1 MKIQKEFDPIQGIT
15 TVRIE
20 KTREDVTPV
29 VEYKKFISK
38 GIEITNSDGETEVVN
53 QRVEAVLPENG
64 PRSTLFQATLSD
76 GTDVKAAVGETVAKA
91 TIEYAEK
98 NGQRSVIEMKYR
110 QPTGEAKAAVE
121 EDAPVSVAKPVI
133 SIDENGNVTITAAAG
148 DIHYTTDGSNPTSAS
163 TKYTASFSVEDGTT
177 VKAIAIV
184 KEENEET
191 GEVVEKVSAV
201 ATSMYEVG
209 PSAPEP
215 GNGDTNF
222 YFNMYLSEEEVT
234 DMSTVDISLEDAL
247 GTFSVAGCTS
257 TAVVAATKAGT
268 FDVNIDAGARSNN
281 GDSYAYVMYIFD
293 PTVYS
298 ISKIIDKASNANAI
312 EFASN
317 YDIKTLTDGTRT
329 YKAMVFTGNLT
340 EDGAAHTV
348 TIVNA

>member
-121 EDAPVSVAKPVI
+121 EDAPVAVAKPVI
-133 SIDENGNVTITAAAG
+133 SINEDGNVTITAAAG

-163 TKYTASFSVEDGTT
+163 TKYTTSFSVEDGTT

-209 PSAPEP
+209 PSAPEEPAGKYTVYYGNVYVDYMSFAEDNLP
-215 GNGDTNF
+215 GTEGQIA
-222 YFNMYLSEEEVT
+222 YLSSLITEDVVKGATKEVT
-234 DMSTVDISLEDAL
+234 DNIYKDLVFTGRVQDDDHMD
-247 GTFSVAGCTS
+247 TFFYAVPTSAGPIVAG
-257 TAVVAATKAGT
+257 AKLGEEL
-268 FDVNIDAGARSNN
+268 
-281 GDSYAYVMYIFD
+281 
-293 PTVYS
+293 
-298 ISKIIDKASNANAI
+298 KASSAWPT
-312 EFASN
+312 
-317 YDIKTLTDGTRT
+317 KTLTISGVEYT
-329 YKAMVFTGNLT
+329 VFMNTT
-340 EDGAAHTV
+340 GAAEGDV
-348 TIVNA
+348 TEVFFRETIA

>member
-121 EDAPVSVAKPVI
+121 EDAPVSVAKPAI
-133 SIDENGNVTITAAAG
+133 SIDEDGNVTITAAAG

-209 PSAPEP
+209 PSAPEEP
-215 GNGDTNF
+215 AGKYTVYKGTPVLSYDRMEDQFEVGT
-222 YFNMYLSEEEVT
+222 YFEEAITPELIKSLT
-234 DMSTVDISLEDAL
+234 KSTVTNVYQDLTFTGTDEDD
-247 GTFSVAGCTS
+247 SHMS
-257 TAVVAATKAGT
+257 TAVYAVPASAEPIKPGIMFAGKLKESTGYHKFNVTIDGVEYVVFALKAGLA
-268 FDVNIDAGARSNN
+268 DAS
-281 GDSYAYVMYIFD
+281 
-293 PTVYS
+293 
-298 ISKIIDKASNANAI
+298 
-312 EFASN
+312 
-317 YDIKTLTDGTRT
+317 
-329 YKAMVFTGNLT
+329 
-340 EDGAAHTV
+340 
-348 TIVNA
+348 TIVEVYFRPSFD

>member
-20 KTREDVTPV
+20 KTREDITPV

-121 EDAPVSVAKPVI
+121 EDAPVSVAKPAI
-133 SIDENGNVTITAAAG
+133 SIDEDGNVTITAAAG

-163 TKYTASFSVEDGTT
+163 TKYTTSFSVEDGTT

-209 PSAPEP
+209 PSAPEEP
-215 GNGDTNF
+215 AGKYTVYKGTPVLSYDRMEDQFEVGT
-222 YFNMYLSEEEVT
+222 YFEEAITPELIKSLT
-234 DMSTVDISLEDAL
+234 KSTVTNVYQDLTFTGTDEDD
-247 GTFSVAGCTS
+247 SHMS
-257 TAVVAATKAGT
+257 TAVYAVPASAEPIKPGIMFAGKLKESTGYHKFNVTIDGVEYVVFALKAGLA
-268 FDVNIDAGARSNN
+268 DAS
-281 GDSYAYVMYIFD
+281 
-293 PTVYS
+293 
-298 ISKIIDKASNANAI
+298 
-312 EFASN
+312 
-317 YDIKTLTDGTRT
+317 
-329 YKAMVFTGNLT
+329 
-340 EDGAAHTV
+340 
-348 TIVNA
+348 TIVEVYFRPSFD

>member
-133 SIDENGNVTITAAAG
+133 SIDEDGNVTITAAAG
-148 DIHYTTDGSNPTSAS
+148 DIHYTTNGSTPTSAS

-209 PSAPEP
+209 PSAPEEP
-215 GNGDTNF
+215 AGKYTVYKGTPVLSYDRMEDQFEVGT
-222 YFNMYLSEEEVT
+222 YFEEAITPELIKSLT
-234 DMSTVDISLEDAL
+234 KSTVTNVYQDLTFTGTDEDD
-247 GTFSVAGCTS
+247 SHMS
-257 TAVVAATKAGT
+257 TAVYAVPASAEPIKPGIMFAGKLKESTGYHKFNVTIDGVEYVVFALKAGLA
-268 FDVNIDAGARSNN
+268 DAS
-281 GDSYAYVMYIFD
+281 
-293 PTVYS
+293 
-298 ISKIIDKASNANAI
+298 
-312 EFASN
+312 
-317 YDIKTLTDGTRT
+317 
-329 YKAMVFTGNLT
+329 
-340 EDGAAHTV
+340 
-348 TIVNA
+348 TIVEVYFRPSFD

>member
-1 MKIQKEFDPIQGIT
+1 MKIQKEFDPIQGTT

-20 KTREDVTPV
+20 KTREDITPV

-76 GTDVKAAVGETVAKA
+76 GTDVKAAVKETVAKA

-110 QPTGEAKAAVE
+110 QPTGEAKVAVE

-133 SIDENGNVTITAAAG
+133 SIDEGGNVTITAAAG

-163 TKYTASFSVEDGTT
+163 TKYTASFTVEDGTT

-201 ATSMYEVG
+201 VSAKYTVAQE
-209 PSAPEP
+209 PSTPAGKYTVYYGNVYVDYMSFAEDNLP
-215 GNGDTNF
+215 GTEGQIA
-222 YFNMYLSEEEVT
+222 YLSSLITEDVVKGATKEVT
-234 DMSTVDISLEDAL
+234 DNIYKDLVFTGRVQSDDQMD
-247 GTFSVAGCTS
+247 TFFYAVPTSAGPIVAG
-257 TAVVAATKAGT
+257 AKLGEEL
-268 FDVNIDAGARSNN
+268 
-281 GDSYAYVMYIFD
+281 
-293 PTVYS
+293 
-298 ISKIIDKASNANAI
+298 KASSAWPT
-312 EFASN
+312 
-317 YDIKTLTDGTRT
+317 KTLTISGVEYT
-329 YKAMVFTGNLT
+329 VFMNTT
-340 EDGAAHTV
+340 GAAEGDV
-348 TIVNA
+348 TEVFFRETIA

>member
-38 GIEITNSDGETEVVN
+38 GIEITNSNGETEVVN

-121 EDAPVSVAKPVI
+121 EDAPVAVAKPVI
-133 SIDENGNVTITAAAG
+133 SINEGGNVIITAAAG

-163 TKYTASFSVEDGTT
+163 TKYTASFTVEDGTT

-184 KEENEET
+184 KEENEGT

-201 ATSMYEVG
+201 ASAKYTVAQE
-209 PSAPEP
+209 PSTPAGKYTVYYGNVYVDYMSFAEDNLP
-215 GNGDTNF
+215 GTEGQIA
-222 YFNMYLSEEEVT
+222 YLSSLITEDVVKGATKEVT
-234 DMSTVDISLEDAL
+234 DNIYKDLVFTGRVQSDDQMD
-247 GTFSVAGCTS
+247 TFFYAVPTSAGPIVAG
-257 TAVVAATKAGT
+257 AKLGEEL
-268 FDVNIDAGARSNN
+268 
-281 GDSYAYVMYIFD
+281 
-293 PTVYS
+293 
-298 ISKIIDKASNANAI
+298 KASNAWPT
-312 EFASN
+312 
-317 YDIKTLTDGTRT
+317 KTLTVGGVEYT
-329 YKAMVFTGNLT
+329 VFMNTTGAIEGDTIEVFFRETIT
-340 EDGAAHTV
+340 E
-348 TIVNA
+348 

>member
-110 QPTGEAKAAVE
+110 QPTGEAKVAVE
-121 EDAPVSVAKPVI
+121 EDVPVAVAKPVI
-133 SIDENGNVTITAAAG
+133 SIDEDGNVTITAAAG
-148 DIHYTTDGSNPTSAS
+148 DIHYTTNGSTPTSAS

-191 GEVVEKVSAV
+191 GEVVEKASAV

-209 PSAPEP
+209 PSAPEEP
-215 GNGDTNF
+215 AGKYTVYKGTPVLSYDRMEDQFEVGT
-222 YFNMYLSEEEVT
+222 YFEEAITPELIKSLT
-234 DMSTVDISLEDAL
+234 KSTVTNVYQDLTFTGTDEDD
-247 GTFSVAGCTS
+247 SHMS
-257 TAVVAATKAGT
+257 TAVYAVPASAEPIKPGIMFAGKLKESTGYHKFNVTIDGVEYVVFALKAGLA
-268 FDVNIDAGARSNN
+268 DAS
-281 GDSYAYVMYIFD
+281 
-293 PTVYS
+293 
-298 ISKIIDKASNANAI
+298 
-312 EFASN
+312 
-317 YDIKTLTDGTRT
+317 
-329 YKAMVFTGNLT
+329 
-340 EDGAAHTV
+340 
-348 TIVNA
+348 TIVEVYFRPSFD

>member
-38 GIEITNSDGETEVVN
+38 GIEITNSNGETEVVN

-64 PRSTLFQATLSD
+64 PRSTLFQTTLSD

-110 QPTGEAKAAVE
+110 QPTGEAKVAVE

-163 TKYTASFSVEDGTT
+163 TKYTTSFSVEDGTT

-209 PSAPEP
+209 PSAPEEP
-215 GNGDTNF
+215 AGKYTVYYGNVYVDYMSFAEDNLPNTEGQIA
-222 YFNMYLSEEEVT
+222 YLSSLITEDVVKGGTKEVT
-234 DMSTVDISLEDAL
+234 DNIYKDLVFTGRAQSDDQMD
-247 GTFSVAGCTS
+247 TFFYAVPTSAGPIVAG
-257 TAVVAATKAGT
+257 AKLGEEL
-268 FDVNIDAGARSNN
+268 
-281 GDSYAYVMYIFD
+281 
-293 PTVYS
+293 
-298 ISKIIDKASNANAI
+298 KASNAWPT
-312 EFASN
+312 
-317 YDIKTLTDGTRT
+317 KTLTIGGVEYT
-329 YKAMVFTGNLT
+329 VFMNTT
-340 EDGAAHTV
+340 GAAEGDV
-348 TIVNA
+348 TEVFFRETIA

>member
-76 GTDVKAAVGETVAKA
+76 GTDVKAAVKETVAKA

-98 NGQRSVIEMKYR
+98 NGQRSVVEMKYR

-133 SIDENGNVTITAAAG
+133 SIDEGGNVTITAAAG
-148 DIHYTTDGSNPTSAS
+148 DIHYTTDGSTPTSAS
-163 TKYTASFSVEDGTT
+163 TKYTVSFAVEDGTT

-191 GEVVEKVSAV
+191 GEVVEKVSVV
-201 ATSMYEVG
+201 ASAKYTVAQE
-209 PSAPEP
+209 PSAPAGKYTVYYGNVYVDYMSFAEDNLP
-215 GNGDTNF
+215 GTEGQIA
-222 YFNMYLSEEEVT
+222 YLSSLITEDVVKGATKEVT
-234 DMSTVDISLEDAL
+234 DNIYKDLVFTGRVQSDDQMD
-247 GTFSVAGCTS
+247 TFFYAVPTSAGPIVAG
-257 TAVVAATKAGT
+257 AKLGEEL
-268 FDVNIDAGARSNN
+268 
-281 GDSYAYVMYIFD
+281 
-293 PTVYS
+293 
-298 ISKIIDKASNANAI
+298 KASSAWPT
-312 EFASN
+312 
-317 YDIKTLTDGTRT
+317 KTLTISGVEYT
-329 YKAMVFTGNLT
+329 VFMNTT
-340 EDGAAHTV
+340 GAAEGDV
-348 TIVNA
+348 TEVFFRETIA

>member
-110 QPTGEAKAAVE
+110 QPTGEAKIAVE
-121 EDAPVSVAKPVI
+121 EDAPVAVAKPVI
-133 SIDENGNVTITAAAG
+133 SIDEGGNVIITAAAG

-163 TKYTASFSVEDGTT
+163 TKYTTSFSVEDGTT

-209 PSAPEP
+209 PSEP
-215 GNGDTNF
+215 AGKYTVYYGNVYVDYMSFAEDNLPGTEGQIA
-222 YFNMYLSEEEVT
+222 YLSSLITEDVVKGATKEVT
-234 DMSTVDISLEDAL
+234 DNIYKDLVFTGRVQSEDQMD
-247 GTFSVAGCTS
+247 TFFYAVPTSAGPIVAG
-257 TAVVAATKAGT
+257 AKLGEEL
-268 FDVNIDAGARSNN
+268 
-281 GDSYAYVMYIFD
+281 
-293 PTVYS
+293 
-298 ISKIIDKASNANAI
+298 KASSAWPT
-312 EFASN
+312 
-317 YDIKTLTDGTRT
+317 KTLTISGVEYT
-329 YKAMVFTGNLT
+329 VFMNTT
-340 EDGAAHTV
+340 GAAEGDV
-348 TIVNA
+348 TEVFFRETIA

>member
-1 MKIQKEFDPIQGIT
+1 MKIQKEFDPIQGLT

-121 EDAPVSVAKPVI
+121 EDAPVSVAKPAI
-133 SIDENGNVTITAAAG
+133 SIDEDGNVTITAAAG

-163 TKYTASFSVEDGTT
+163 TKYTTSFSVEDGTT

-209 PSAPEP
+209 PSAPEEP
-215 GNGDTNF
+215 AGKYTVYKGTPVLSYDRMEDQFEVGT
-222 YFNMYLSEEEVT
+222 YFEEAITPELIKSLT
-234 DMSTVDISLEDAL
+234 KSTVTNVYQDLTFTGTDEDD
-247 GTFSVAGCTS
+247 SHMS
-257 TAVVAATKAGT
+257 TAVYAVPASAEPIKPGIMFAGKLKESTGYHKFNVTIDGVEYVVFALKAGLA
-268 FDVNIDAGARSNN
+268 DAS
-281 GDSYAYVMYIFD
+281 
-293 PTVYS
+293 
-298 ISKIIDKASNANAI
+298 
-312 EFASN
+312 
-317 YDIKTLTDGTRT
+317 
-329 YKAMVFTGNLT
+329 
-340 EDGAAHTV
+340 
-348 TIVNA
+348 TIVEVYFRPSFD

>member
-110 QPTGEAKAAVE
+110 QPTGEAKAAVG

-133 SIDENGNVTITAAAG
+133 SINEDGNVTITAAAG

-163 TKYTASFSVEDGTT
+163 TKYTTSFSVEDGTT

-209 PSAPEP
+209 PSAPEEP
-215 GNGDTNF
+215 AGKYTVYKGTPVLSYDRMEDQFEVGT
-222 YFNMYLSEEEVT
+222 YFEEAITPEVIKSLT
-234 DMSTVDISLEDAL
+234 KSTVTNVYQDLTFTGTDEDD
-247 GTFSVAGCTS
+247 SHMS
-257 TAVVAATKAGT
+257 TAVYAVPASAEPIKPGIMFNGTLKESTGYHKFNVTIDGVEYVVFALKAGLA
-268 FDVNIDAGARSNN
+268 DAS
-281 GDSYAYVMYIFD
+281 
-293 PTVYS
+293 
-298 ISKIIDKASNANAI
+298 
-312 EFASN
+312 
-317 YDIKTLTDGTRT
+317 
-329 YKAMVFTGNLT
+329 
-340 EDGAAHTV
+340 
-348 TIVNA
+348 TIVEVYFRPSFN

>member
-64 PRSTLFQATLSD
+64 PRSTLFQTTLSD
-76 GTDVKAAVGETVAKA
+76 GTDVKAAVGEAVAKA

-121 EDAPVSVAKPVI
+121 EDVPVSVAKPVI
-133 SIDENGNVTITAAAG
+133 SIDKDGNVTITAAAG

-163 TKYTASFSVEDGTT
+163 TKYTTSFSVEDGTT

-191 GEVVEKVSAV
+191 GEVVEKVSVV
-201 ATSMYEVG
+201 ASAKYTVAQE
-209 PSAPEP
+209 PSAPAGKYTVYYGNVYVDYMSFAEDNLP
-215 GNGDTNF
+215 GTEGQIA
-222 YFNMYLSEEEVT
+222 YLSSLITEDVVKGATKEVT
-234 DMSTVDISLEDAL
+234 DNIYKDLVFTGRVQDDDHMD
-247 GTFSVAGCTS
+247 TFFYAVPTSAGPIVAG
-257 TAVVAATKAGT
+257 AKLGEEL
-268 FDVNIDAGARSNN
+268 
-281 GDSYAYVMYIFD
+281 
-293 PTVYS
+293 
-298 ISKIIDKASNANAI
+298 KASNAWPT
-312 EFASN
+312 
-317 YDIKTLTDGTRT
+317 KTLTIGGVEYT
-329 YKAMVFTGNLT
+329 VFMNTT
-340 EDGAAHTV
+340 GAAEGDV
-348 TIVNA
+348 TEVFFRETIA

>member
-76 GTDVKAAVGETVAKA
+76 GTDVKAAVKETVAKA

-133 SIDENGNVTITAAAG
+133 SIDEGGNVTITAAAG

-163 TKYTASFSVEDGTT
+163 TKYTASFTVEDGTT

-191 GEVVEKVSAV
+191 GEVVEKVSVV
-201 ATSMYEVG
+201 ASAKYTVAQE
-209 PSAPEP
+209 PSAPAGKYTVYYGNVYVDYMSFAEDNLP
-215 GNGDTNF
+215 GTEGQIA
-222 YFNMYLSEEEVT
+222 YLSSLITEDVVKGATKEVT
-234 DMSTVDISLEDAL
+234 DNIYKDLVFTGRVQSDDQMD
-247 GTFSVAGCTS
+247 TFFYAVPTSAGPIVAG
-257 TAVVAATKAGT
+257 AKLGEEL
-268 FDVNIDAGARSNN
+268 
-281 GDSYAYVMYIFD
+281 
-293 PTVYS
+293 
-298 ISKIIDKASNANAI
+298 KASSAWPT
-312 EFASN
+312 
-317 YDIKTLTDGTRT
+317 KTLTISGVEYT
-329 YKAMVFTGNLT
+329 VFMNTT
-340 EDGAAHTV
+340 GAAEGDV
-348 TIVNA
+348 TEVFFRETIA

>member
-76 GTDVKAAVGETVAKA
+76 GTDVKAAVKETVAKA

-121 EDAPVSVAKPVI
+121 EDTPVSVAKPVI

-163 TKYTASFSVEDGTT
+163 TKYAASFSVEDGTT

-209 PSAPEP
+209 PSEP
-215 GNGDTNF
+215 AGKYTVYYGNVYVDYMSFAEDNLPGTEGQIA
-222 YFNMYLSEEEVT
+222 YLSSVITEDVVKGATKEVT
-234 DMSTVDISLEDAL
+234 DNIYKDLVFTGRVQDENHMD
-247 GTFSVAGCTS
+247 TFFYAVPTSAGPIVAG
-257 TAVVAATKAGT
+257 AKLGEEL
-268 FDVNIDAGARSNN
+268 
-281 GDSYAYVMYIFD
+281 
-293 PTVYS
+293 
-298 ISKIIDKASNANAI
+298 KASSAWPT
-312 EFASN
+312 
-317 YDIKTLTDGTRT
+317 KTLTIGGVEYT
-329 YKAMVFTGNLT
+329 VFMNTT
-340 EDGAAHTV
+340 GAAEGDV
-348 TIVNA
+348 TEVFFRETIA

>member
-64 PRSTLFQATLSD
+64 PRSTLFQTTLSD

-110 QPTGEAKAAVE
+110 QPTGEAKVAVD

-209 PSAPEP
+209 PSAPEEP
-215 GNGDTNF
+215 AGKYTVYKGTPVLSYDRMEDQFEVGT
-222 YFNMYLSEEEVT
+222 YFEEAITPELIKSLT
-234 DMSTVDISLEDAL
+234 KSTVTNVYQDLTFTGTDEDD
-247 GTFSVAGCTS
+247 SHMS
-257 TAVVAATKAGT
+257 TAVYAVPASAEPIKPGIMFAGELKESTGYHKFNVTIDGVEYVVFALKAGL
-268 FDVNIDAGARSNN
+268 A
-281 GDSYAYVMYIFD
+281 DS
-293 PTVYS
+293 S
-298 ISKIIDKASNANAI
+298 
-312 EFASN
+312 
-317 YDIKTLTDGTRT
+317 
-329 YKAMVFTGNLT
+329 
-340 EDGAAHTV
+340 
-348 TIVNA
+348 TIVEVYFRPSFD

>member
-133 SIDENGNVTITAAAG
+133 SIDEDGNVTITAAAG
-148 DIHYTTDGSNPTSAS
+148 DIHYTTNGSTPTSAS

-209 PSAPEP
+209 PSAPEEP
-215 GNGDTNF
+215 AGKYTVYKGTPVLSYDRMEDQFEVGT
-222 YFNMYLSEEEVT
+222 YFEEAITPELIKSLT
-234 DMSTVDISLEDAL
+234 KSTVTNVYQDLTFTGTDEDD
-247 GTFSVAGCTS
+247 SHMS
-257 TAVVAATKAGT
+257 TAVYAVPASAEPIKPGIMFAGELKESTGYHKFNVTIDGVEYVVFALKAGLA
-268 FDVNIDAGARSNN
+268 DAS
-281 GDSYAYVMYIFD
+281 
-293 PTVYS
+293 
-298 ISKIIDKASNANAI
+298 
-312 EFASN
+312 
-317 YDIKTLTDGTRT
+317 
-329 YKAMVFTGNLT
+329 
-340 EDGAAHTV
+340 
-348 TIVNA
+348 TIVEVYFRPSFD

>member
-110 QPTGEAKAAVE
+110 QPTGEVKAAVE

-133 SIDENGNVTITAAAG
+133 SIDEDGNVTITAAAG
-148 DIHYTTDGSNPTSAS
+148 DIHYTTNGSTPTSAS

-209 PSAPEP
+209 PSEP
-215 GNGDTNF
+215 AGKYTVYYGNVYVDYMSFAEDNLPGTEGQIA
-222 YFNMYLSEEEVT
+222 YLSSLITEDVVKGATKEVT
-234 DMSTVDISLEDAL
+234 DNIYKDLVFTGRVQSDDQMD
-247 GTFSVAGCTS
+247 TFFYAVPTSAGPIVAG
-257 TAVVAATKAGT
+257 AKLGEEL
-268 FDVNIDAGARSNN
+268 
-281 GDSYAYVMYIFD
+281 
-293 PTVYS
+293 
-298 ISKIIDKASNANAI
+298 KASSAWPT
-312 EFASN
+312 
-317 YDIKTLTDGTRT
+317 KTLTISGVEYT
-329 YKAMVFTGNLT
+329 VFMNTT
-340 EDGAAHTV
+340 GAAEGDV
-348 TIVNA
+348 TEVFFRETIA

>member
-76 GTDVKAAVGETVAKA
+76 GTDVKAAVKETVAKA

-133 SIDENGNVTITAAAG
+133 SIDEGGNVTITAAAG
-148 DIHYTTDGSNPTSAS
+148 DIHYTTNGSTPTSAS

-209 PSAPEP
+209 PSAPEEPAGKYTVYYGNVYVDYMSFAEDNLP
-215 GNGDTNF
+215 GSAGQIA
-222 YFNMYLSEEEVT
+222 YLSSVITEDVVKGATKEVT
-234 DMSTVDISLEDAL
+234 DNIYKDLVFTGRVQDENHMD
-247 GTFSVAGCTS
+247 TFFYAVPTSAGPIVAG
-257 TAVVAATKAGT
+257 AKLGEE
-268 FDVNIDAGARSNN
+268 I
-281 GDSYAYVMYIFD
+281 
-293 PTVYS
+293 
-298 ISKIIDKASNANAI
+298 KASSAWPT
-312 EFASN
+312 
-317 YDIKTLTDGTRT
+317 KTLTIDGVEYT
-329 YKAMVFTGNLT
+329 VFMNTSGADEGSVT
-340 EDGAAHTV
+340 EV
-348 TIVNA
+348 FFRETIA

>member
-121 EDAPVSVAKPVI
+121 EDAPVSVAKPAI
-133 SIDENGNVTITAAAG
+133 SIDEDGNVTITAAAG

-163 TKYTASFSVEDGTT
+163 TKYTTSFSVEDGTT

-209 PSAPEP
+209 PSAPEEP
-215 GNGDTNF
+215 AGKYTVYKGTPVLSYDRMEDQFEVGT
-222 YFNMYLSEEEVT
+222 YFEEAITPELIKSLT
-234 DMSTVDISLEDAL
+234 KSTVTNVYQDLTFTGTDEDD
-247 GTFSVAGCTS
+247 SHMS
-257 TAVVAATKAGT
+257 TAVYAVPASAEPIKPGIMFAGKLKESTGYHKFNVTIDGVEYVVFALKAGLA
-268 FDVNIDAGARSNN
+268 DAS
-281 GDSYAYVMYIFD
+281 
-293 PTVYS
+293 
-298 ISKIIDKASNANAI
+298 
-312 EFASN
+312 
-317 YDIKTLTDGTRT
+317 
-329 YKAMVFTGNLT
+329 
-340 EDGAAHTV
+340 
-348 TIVNA
+348 TIVEVYFRPSFD

>member
-133 SIDENGNVTITAAAG
+133 SIDEGGNVTITAAAG

-163 TKYTASFSVEDGTT
+163 TKYTTSFSVEDGTT

-201 ATSMYEVG
+201 VTSMYEVG
-209 PSAPEP
+209 PSAPEEP
-215 GNGDTNF
+215 AGKYTVYYGNVYVDYMSFAEDNLPNTEGQIA
-222 YFNMYLSEEEVT
+222 YLSSVVTEDVVKGGTKEVT
-234 DMSTVDISLEDAL
+234 D
-247 GTFSVAGCTS
+247 
-257 TAVVAATKAGT
+257 
-268 FDVNIDAGARSNN
+268 N
-281 GDSYAYVMYIFD
+281 
-293 PTVYS
+293 VY
-298 ISKIIDKASNANAI
+298 KD
-312 EFASN
+312 
-317 YDIKTLTDGTRT
+317 L
-329 YKAMVFTGNLT
+329 VFTGRVQDDDHMDTFFYAVPTSAGPIVAGAKLGDELKASGAWPT
-340 EDGAAHTV
+340 KTMTIDGVEYTV
-348 TIVNA
+348 FMSTTGAIEGAVIEVFFRETIA

>member
-133 SIDENGNVTITAAAG
+133 SIDEDGNVTITAAAG
-148 DIHYTTDGSNPTSAS
+148 DIHYTTNGSTPTSAS

-215 GNGDTNF
+215 AGKYTVYKGTPVLSYDRMEDQFEVGT
-222 YFNMYLSEEEVT
+222 YFEEAITPELIKSLT
-234 DMSTVDISLEDAL
+234 KSTVTNVYQDLTFTGTDEDD
-247 GTFSVAGCTS
+247 SHMS
-257 TAVVAATKAGT
+257 TAVYAVPASAEPIKPGIMFAGKLKESTGYHKFNVTIDGVEYVVFALKAGLA
-268 FDVNIDAGARSNN
+268 DAS
-281 GDSYAYVMYIFD
+281 
-293 PTVYS
+293 
-298 ISKIIDKASNANAI
+298 
-312 EFASN
+312 
-317 YDIKTLTDGTRT
+317 
-329 YKAMVFTGNLT
+329 
-340 EDGAAHTV
+340 
-348 TIVNA
+348 TIVEVYFRPSFD

>member
-38 GIEITNSDGETEVVN
+38 GIEITNSNGETEVVN

-76 GTDVKAAVGETVAKA
+76 GTDVKAAVKETVAKA

-110 QPTGEAKAAVE
+110 QPTGEAKAAIE
-121 EDAPVSVAKPVI
+121 EDALVSVAKPVI
-133 SIDENGNVTITAAAG
+133 SINEDGNVTITAAAG

-163 TKYTASFSVEDGTT
+163 TKYTASFTVEDGTT

-201 ATSMYEVG
+201 ATAKYTVAQE
-209 PSAPEP
+209 PSVPAGKYTVYYGNVYVDYMSFAEDNLP
-215 GNGDTNF
+215 GTEGQIA
-222 YFNMYLSEEEVT
+222 YLSSLITEDVVKGATKEVT
-234 DMSTVDISLEDAL
+234 DNIYKDLVFTGRVQSDDQMD
-247 GTFSVAGCTS
+247 TFFYAVPTSAGPIVAG
-257 TAVVAATKAGT
+257 AKLGEEL
-268 FDVNIDAGARSNN
+268 
-281 GDSYAYVMYIFD
+281 
-293 PTVYS
+293 
-298 ISKIIDKASNANAI
+298 KASNAWPT
-312 EFASN
+312 
-317 YDIKTLTDGTRT
+317 KTLTISGVEYT
-329 YKAMVFTGNLT
+329 VFMNTT
-340 EDGAAHTV
+340 GAAEGDV
-348 TIVNA
+348 TEVFFRETIA

>member
-133 SIDENGNVTITAAAG
+133 SINEDGNVTITAAAG

-163 TKYTASFSVEDGTT
+163 TKYTTSFSVEDGTT

-209 PSAPEP
+209 PSAPEEP
-215 GNGDTNF
+215 AGKYTVYKGTPVLSYDRMEDQFNVGT
-222 YFNMYLSEEEVT
+222 YFEEAITPEVIKSLT
-234 DMSTVDISLEDAL
+234 KSTVTNVYQDLTFTGTDEDD
-247 GTFSVAGCTS
+247 SHMS
-257 TAVVAATKAGT
+257 TAVYAVPASAEPIKPGIMFNGTLKESTGYHKFNVTIDGVEYVVFALKAGLA
-268 FDVNIDAGARSNN
+268 DAS
-281 GDSYAYVMYIFD
+281 
-293 PTVYS
+293 
-298 ISKIIDKASNANAI
+298 
-312 EFASN
+312 
-317 YDIKTLTDGTRT
+317 
-329 YKAMVFTGNLT
+329 
-340 EDGAAHTV
+340 
-348 TIVNA
+348 TIVEVYFRPSFD

>member
-133 SIDENGNVTITAAAG
+133 SIDEGGNVTITAAAG
-148 DIHYTTDGSNPTSAS
+148 DIHYTTNGSTPTSAS

-209 PSAPEP
+209 PSEPEEP
-215 GNGDTNF
+215 AGKYTVYKGTPVLSYDRMEDQFEVGT
-222 YFNMYLSEEEVT
+222 YFEEAITPELIKSLT
-234 DMSTVDISLEDAL
+234 KSTVTNVYQDLTFTGTDEDD
-247 GTFSVAGCTS
+247 SHMS
-257 TAVVAATKAGT
+257 TAVYAVPASAEPIKPGIMFAGKLKESTGYHKFNVTIDGVEYVVFALKAGLA
-268 FDVNIDAGARSNN
+268 DAS
-281 GDSYAYVMYIFD
+281 
-293 PTVYS
+293 
-298 ISKIIDKASNANAI
+298 
-312 EFASN
+312 
-317 YDIKTLTDGTRT
+317 
-329 YKAMVFTGNLT
+329 
-340 EDGAAHTV
+340 
-348 TIVNA
+348 TIVEVYFRPSFD

>member
-38 GIEITNSDGETEVVN
+38 GIEITNSNGETEVVN

-133 SIDENGNVTITAAAG
+133 SIDEDGNVTITAAAG

-163 TKYTASFSVEDGTT
+163 TKYTTSFSVEDGTT

-209 PSAPEP
+209 PSAPEEP
-215 GNGDTNF
+215 AGKYTVYKGTPVLSYDRMEDQFNVGT
-222 YFNMYLSEEEVT
+222 YFEEAITPELIKSLT
-234 DMSTVDISLEDAL
+234 KSTVTNVYQDLTFTGTDEDD
-247 GTFSVAGCTS
+247 SHMS
-257 TAVVAATKAGT
+257 TAVYAVPASAEPIKPGIMFNGTLKESTGYHKFNVTIDGVEYVVFALKAGLA
-268 FDVNIDAGARSNN
+268 DAS
-281 GDSYAYVMYIFD
+281 
-293 PTVYS
+293 
-298 ISKIIDKASNANAI
+298 
-312 EFASN
+312 
-317 YDIKTLTDGTRT
+317 
-329 YKAMVFTGNLT
+329 
-340 EDGAAHTV
+340 
-348 TIVNA
+348 TIVEVYFRPSFN

>member
-133 SIDENGNVTITAAAG
+133 SIDEDGNVTITAAAG
-148 DIHYTTDGSNPTSAS
+148 DIHYTTNGTTPTSAS

-209 PSAPEP
+209 PSAPEEP
-215 GNGDTNF
+215 VGKYTVYKGTPVLSYDRMEDQFNVGT
-222 YFNMYLSEEEVT
+222 YFEEAITPELIKSLT
-234 DMSTVDISLEDAL
+234 KSTVTNVYQDLTFTGTDEDD
-247 GTFSVAGCTS
+247 SHMS
-257 TAVVAATKAGT
+257 TAVYAVPASAEPIKPGIMFNGTLKESTGYHKFNVTIDGVEYVVFALKAGLA
-268 FDVNIDAGARSNN
+268 DAS
-281 GDSYAYVMYIFD
+281 
-293 PTVYS
+293 
-298 ISKIIDKASNANAI
+298 
-312 EFASN
+312 
-317 YDIKTLTDGTRT
+317 
-329 YKAMVFTGNLT
+329 
-340 EDGAAHTV
+340 
-348 TIVNA
+348 TIVEVYFRPSFD

>member
-121 EDAPVSVAKPVI
+121 EDAPVAVAKPVI

-209 PSAPEP
+209 PSAPEEP
-215 GNGDTNF
+215 AGKYTVYKGTPVLSYDRMEDQFEVGT
-222 YFNMYLSEEEVT
+222 YFEEAITPELIKSLT
-234 DMSTVDISLEDAL
+234 KSTVTNVYQDLTFTGTDEDD
-247 GTFSVAGCTS
+247 SHMS
-257 TAVVAATKAGT
+257 TAVYAVPASAEPIKPGIMFAGKLKESTGYHKFNVTIDGVEYVVFALKAGLA
-268 FDVNIDAGARSNN
+268 DAS
-281 GDSYAYVMYIFD
+281 
-293 PTVYS
+293 
-298 ISKIIDKASNANAI
+298 
-312 EFASN
+312 
-317 YDIKTLTDGTRT
+317 
-329 YKAMVFTGNLT
+329 
-340 EDGAAHTV
+340 
-348 TIVNA
+348 TIVEVYFRPSFD

>member
-64 PRSTLFQATLSD
+64 PRSTLFQTTLSD

-163 TKYTASFSVEDGTT
+163 TKYTTSFSVEDGTT

-209 PSAPEP
+209 PSAPEEP
-215 GNGDTNF
+215 AGKYTVYYGNVYVDYMSFAEDNLPNTEGQIA
-222 YFNMYLSEEEVT
+222 YLSSLITEDVVKGGTKEVT
-234 DMSTVDISLEDAL
+234 DNIYKDLVFTGRAQSDDQMD
-247 GTFSVAGCTS
+247 TFFYAVPTSAGPIVAG
-257 TAVVAATKAGT
+257 AKLGEEL
-268 FDVNIDAGARSNN
+268 
-281 GDSYAYVMYIFD
+281 
-293 PTVYS
+293 
-298 ISKIIDKASNANAI
+298 KASNAWPT
-312 EFASN
+312 
-317 YDIKTLTDGTRT
+317 KTLTIGGVEYT
-329 YKAMVFTGNLT
+329 VFMNTT
-340 EDGAAHTV
+340 GAAEGDV
-348 TIVNA
+348 TEVFFRETIA

>member
-15 TVRIE
+15 TAKIE

-64 PRSTLFQATLSD
+64 PRSTLFQTTLSD
-76 GTDVKAAVGETVAKA
+76 GTDVKAAVKETVAKA
-91 TIEYAEK
+91 IIEYAEK

-121 EDAPVSVAKPVI
+121 EDTPAAVAKPVI
-133 SIDENGNVTITAAAG
+133 SINEDGNVTITAAAG

-191 GEVVEKVSAV
+191 GEVVEKVSSV
-201 ATSMYEVG
+201 ATKKYIAAGSSDPIPSGSFVVYKGTPVLSYDRMEDQFEVG
-209 PSAPEP
+209 TYFEEAITPELIKSL
-215 GNGDTNF
+215 TK
-222 YFNMYLSEEEVT
+222 
-234 DMSTVDISLEDAL
+234 STVTNVYQDLTFTGTDEDD
-247 GTFSVAGCTS
+247 SHMS
-257 TAVVAATKAGT
+257 TAVYAVPASAEPIKPGIMFYGELKESTGYHKFNVTIDGVEYVVFALKAGLA
-268 FDVNIDAGARSNN
+268 DAS
-281 GDSYAYVMYIFD
+281 
-293 PTVYS
+293 
-298 ISKIIDKASNANAI
+298 
-312 EFASN
+312 
-317 YDIKTLTDGTRT
+317 
-329 YKAMVFTGNLT
+329 
-340 EDGAAHTV
+340 
-348 TIVNA
+348 TIVEVYFRPSFD

>member
-38 GIEITNSDGETEVVN
+38 GIEITNSNGETEVVN

-121 EDAPVSVAKPVI
+121 EYAPVAVAKPVI
-133 SIDENGNVTITAAAG
+133 SIDEGGNVTITAAAG

-163 TKYTASFSVEDGTT
+163 TKYTTSFSVEDGTT

-209 PSAPEP
+209 PSEP
-215 GNGDTNF
+215 AGKYTVYYGNVYVDYMSFAEDNLPGTEGQIA
-222 YFNMYLSEEEVT
+222 YLSSLITEDVVKGATKEVT
-234 DMSTVDISLEDAL
+234 DNIYKDLVFTGRVQSEDQMD
-247 GTFSVAGCTS
+247 TFFYAVPTSAGPIVAG
-257 TAVVAATKAGT
+257 AKLGEEL
-268 FDVNIDAGARSNN
+268 
-281 GDSYAYVMYIFD
+281 
-293 PTVYS
+293 
-298 ISKIIDKASNANAI
+298 KASNAWPT
-312 EFASN
+312 
-317 YDIKTLTDGTRT
+317 KTLTISGVEYT
-329 YKAMVFTGNLT
+329 VFMNTT
-340 EDGAAHTV
+340 GAAEGDV
-348 TIVNA
+348 TEVFFRETIA

>member
-76 GTDVKAAVGETVAKA
+76 GTDIKAAVGETVAKA

-121 EDAPVSVAKPVI
+121 EDAPVSVAKPAI
-133 SIDENGNVTITAAAG
+133 SIDEDGNVTITAAAG

-163 TKYTASFSVEDGTT
+163 TKYTTSFSVEDGTT

-209 PSAPEP
+209 PSAPEEP
-215 GNGDTNF
+215 AGKYTVYKGTPVLSYDRMEDQFEVGT
-222 YFNMYLSEEEVT
+222 YFEEAITPELIKSLT
-234 DMSTVDISLEDAL
+234 KSTVTNVYQDLTFTGTDEDD
-247 GTFSVAGCTS
+247 SHMS
-257 TAVVAATKAGT
+257 TAVYAVPASAEPIKPGIMFAGKLKESTGYHKFNVTIDGVEYVVFALKAGLA
-268 FDVNIDAGARSNN
+268 DAS
-281 GDSYAYVMYIFD
+281 
-293 PTVYS
+293 
-298 ISKIIDKASNANAI
+298 
-312 EFASN
+312 
-317 YDIKTLTDGTRT
+317 
-329 YKAMVFTGNLT
+329 
-340 EDGAAHTV
+340 
-348 TIVNA
+348 TIVEVYFRPSFD